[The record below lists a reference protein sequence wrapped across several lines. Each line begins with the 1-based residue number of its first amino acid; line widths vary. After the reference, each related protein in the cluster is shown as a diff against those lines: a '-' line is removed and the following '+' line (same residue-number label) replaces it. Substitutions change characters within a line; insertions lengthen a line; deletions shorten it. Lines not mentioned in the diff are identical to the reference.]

1 MAASMEATDVAALAA
16 RLRDE
21 AASRLADAAA
31 IATAAAGARD
41 PGAAAA
47 AWRPLLGT
55 LRSLTAAFVHPAN
68 REAAEP
74 ALFDCLG
81 QLLGAVTAP
90 VRAGGAGAG
99 SDRPELEVAGEC
111 FRCLRNACVQCP
123 ANQRRVREAGLITA
137 VAQLLLA
144 FPPPPSAP
152 DEPYFTAARCCLQV
166 LGNVAAGNTD
176 TREAV
181 WAATYPQLYLKFLQ
195 CGDAK
200 TLDYSCMAL
209 HTCAGPSQVA
219 RLACD
224 PPGVLIARALLALC
238 SRPHLEWP
246 LLMVT
251 ERFLKSSTLLA
262 QLYEHLDLKL
272 RLTLLDLL
280 LASLA
285 EESPS
290 AFAEATT
297 PAPAPFLMRL
307 ADELRTTGPA
317 VLRLASLCAE
327 AAAGD
332 EEALLVARTLSVLCE
347 ATSEAR
353 GDSCLRDHPTLL
365 AAAVDLLGECHRVGR
380 EGHNA
385 FSLAQ
390 GSGGLSPAAHPAHGL
405 KRDLVRLVGN
415 LCFAHRSN
423 QDQVRDLEGIPLIL
437 ESTNIDDNNPFIAQ
451 WAVLAVRN
459 LTQGNVENQEAIRR
473 LERRGA
479 AQSPLLG
486 ALGVG
491 VEEREGRV
499 YLKATSKTTPPS

>member
-1 MAASMEATDVAALAA
+1 MAASMEAMDVAALTA

-21 AASRLADAAA
+21 VASRVADDAAA
-31 IATAAAGARD
+31 AANSGARD

-68 REAAEP
+68 REATEP

-81 QLLGAVTAP
+81 QLLEAVTAP

-99 SDRPELEVAGEC
+99 SDRAELEVAGEC

-123 ANQRRVREAGLITA
+123 ANQRRVREAGLINA

-152 DEPYFTAARCCLQV
+152 DEPYFTAARCGLQV
-166 LGNVAAGNTD
+166 LGNVAAGNAD

-209 HTCAGPSQVA
+209 HTCAGPAQVA

-272 RLTLLDLL
+272 RLTLLELL

-290 AFAEATT
+290 ASAEATT

-347 ATSEAR
+347 ATSEPR

-365 AAAVDLLGECHRVGR
+365 AAAVGARSGRHPPDPGEHQHRRQQPLHRAVGRAGREEPDPGERGEPGGHQEAGATGRRPEPSPGSARGRGGGARRPCVR
-380 EGHNA
+380 EGHQQDHAA
-385 FSLAQ
+385 FVKAL
-390 GSGGLSPAAHPAHGL
+390 
-405 KRDLVRLVGN
+405 
-415 LCFAHRSN
+415 HR
-423 QDQVRDLEGIPLIL
+423 
-437 ESTNIDDNNPFIAQ
+437 T
-451 WAVLAVRN
+451 
-459 LTQGNVENQEAIRR
+459 
-473 LERRGA
+473 RGA
-479 AQSPLLG
+479 S
-486 ALGVG
+486 
-491 VEEREGRV
+491 
-499 YLKATSKTTPPS
+499 

>member
-1 MAASMEATDVAALAA
+1 MAASMEAMDVAALTA

-21 AASRLADAAA
+21 VASRVADDAAA
-31 IATAAAGARD
+31 AANSGARD

-68 REAAEP
+68 REATEP

-81 QLLGAVTAP
+81 QLLEAVTAP

-99 SDRPELEVAGEC
+99 SDRAELEVAGEC

-123 ANQRRVREAGLITA
+123 ANQRRVREAGLINA

-152 DEPYFTAARCCLQV
+152 DEPYFTAARCGLQV
-166 LGNVAAGNTD
+166 LGNVAAGNAD

-209 HTCAGPSQVA
+209 HTCAGPAQVA

-272 RLTLLDLL
+272 RLTLLELL

-290 AFAEATT
+290 ASAEATT

-347 ATSEAR
+347 ATSEPR

-380 EGHNA
+380 EERNA

-390 GSGGLSPAAHPAHGL
+390 GYGGLSSAAHPAHGV

-499 YLKATSKTTPPS
+499 YVKATSKTTPPS